1 MVIKGTMASR
11 CIIALMIM
19 ALAVVTV
26 VSTTGVTVSLR
37 LTATIVA
44 IGGTGNPSGQRPDVT
59 QLLGGSLAVGKTP
72 AYIETPQQ
80 LWPVN
85 GTMSLNK
92 SLAVGVPLAIEGIH
106 RQTDTDVTYVGVS
119 QGAVV
124 LGLAVNHFVAHPDE
138 APSPDN
144 VQFYLASSPIRP
156 NGGVLVRLG
165 GITIPIFDIGTQAP
179 SQSGPYKVVDTAWA
193 YDLYANAPLYPTN
206 LLSVANAFFGVF
218 NPTGTSIHGTDP
230 DYTNPEHEVRTE
242 VVGNTTY
249 YTLIPKHLPLLQ
261 PLMDTK
267 LRPLAEL
274 IEPLVKVWVNA
285 GYYKNDPAAD
295 PGTVRPFELVMPIEN
310 IVRALQQT
318 PQAIVEGLKTIP
330 RNLGVRPPTVVERQ
344 SVLQPEEEP
353 VQDQVQQGQVSTDP
367 VVEQPVETDQVAV
380 TPVADAAPLP
390 DVSEASDQQSVAP
403 SVQTESVDSLEA
415 SNDTEAQVAVEKP
428 DQPKTTRKVTV
439 SRTAVS
445 SPKDAMRPGQRVW
458 KPGDGIKH
466 AVERVHRTLHPTTK
480 KENAPSASSS
490 NNSRS
495 STAGS
500 SDSASD
506 SS

>member
-1 MVIKGTMASR
+1 MVTKGTMASR
-11 CIIALMIM
+11 CITAFMIM

-37 LTATIVA
+37 LAATIVA
-44 IGGTGNPSGQRPDVT
+44 IGGTGNPSGQKPDVT
-59 QLLGGSLAVGKTP
+59 QLLGGSLAVGRTA

-92 SLAVGVPLAIEGIH
+92 SLAVGTPLAIEGIR

-119 QGAVV
+119 QGAAV
-124 LGLAVNHFVAHPDE
+124 LGLAVNYFIAHPDE
-138 APSPDN
+138 APSPDQ
-144 VQFYLASSPIRP
+144 VQFYLVSSPIRP
-156 NGGVLVRLG
+156 NGGILVRLR
-165 GITIPIFDIGTQAP
+165 GITIPVFDIGPQTP

-206 LLSVANAFFGVF
+206 LLSVVNAFFGVY

-230 DYTNPEHEVRTE
+230 DYTNPDYEVRTE

-249 YTLIPKHLPLLQ
+249 HTLIPKHLPMLQ
-261 PLMDTK
+261 PLMETK

-295 PGTVRPFELVMPIEN
+295 PGTVRPFELFMPLEN
-310 IVRALQQT
+310 IARALQQT
-318 PQAIVEGLKTIP
+318 PQAIVEGMKTIP
-330 RNLGVRPPTVVERQ
+330 RNLGVRSPAADRRQPVLEPEVEPTQE
-344 SVLQPEEEP
+344 QPQEE
-353 VQDQVQQGQVSTDP
+353 QVSTDP
-367 VVEQPVETDQVAV
+367 VVRPVETDESVS
-380 TPVADAAPLP
+380 TSVADSVP
-390 DVSEASDQQSVAP
+390 SSDTP
-403 SVQTESVDSLEA
+403 ETSVQQPALSSASESVDS
-415 SNDTEAQVAVEKP
+415 SVISDDTEAQVSVEKP
-428 DQPKTTRKVTV
+428 DQPKTSRKAAV
-439 SRTAVS
+439 SHSEAIS
-445 SPKDAMRPGQRVW
+445 SPKDAVRPGRKAW
-458 KPGDGIKH
+458 KPGDGVKR
-466 AVERVHRTLHPTTK
+466 VLERVHRAMHPTTK
-480 KENAPSASSS
+480 KENAPSASSPKD
-490 NNSRS
+490 SRS
-495 STAGS
+495 SAADS